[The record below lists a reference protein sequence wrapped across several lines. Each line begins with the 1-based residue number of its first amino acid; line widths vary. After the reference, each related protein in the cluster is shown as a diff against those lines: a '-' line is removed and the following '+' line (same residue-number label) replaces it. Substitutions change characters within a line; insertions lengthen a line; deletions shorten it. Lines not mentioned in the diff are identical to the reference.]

1 MIGTGKIAPKQLKYK
16 EKGGRCWSEPPT
28 VKLRNLQPSIDPFHR
43 WIGYLGLLLFDV
55 IICLLALFGL
65 IRNSKGTL
73 IG

>member
-1 MIGTGKIAPKQLKYK
+1 MIGTGRVAPKQL
-16 EKGGRCWSEPPT
+16 GSPAPPA
-28 VKLRNLQPSIDPFHR
+28 VKLRNLPPSVHPFHR